1 MYNANFPH
9 KSELPS
15 TAKLVKSTIIAA
27 VSALVILVTVV
38 MPAEYGIDP
47 VGIGRLLGLKKM
59 GEIKMSLAREA
70 AAAEQGAQTASAGQP
85 VPEMRMAVAATP
97 EKPGAAAGKVRSD
110 ELRVTLAPDQGVE
123 VKVALAKG
131 RQVKYNWAS
140 SGGKANYDVHGDS
153 KELRIRYHGYGK
165 GSEQKKEGV
174 LKAAF
179 DGQHGWFW
187 RNRTGATITVTLK
200 VSGEHTGIKQAN

>member
-15 TAKLVKSTIIAA
+15 TAKLIKSTVIAA
-27 VSALVILVTVV
+27 VAALVILVTVV

-47 VGIGRLLGLKKM
+47 VGIGNLLGLKKM

-70 AAAEQGAQTASAGQP
+70 AEQDAPPAAAGQP
-85 VPEMRMAVAATP
+85 ASGLRMA
-97 EKPGAAAGKVRSD
+97 AAAAPGKNRAAAAVRTD
-110 ELRVTLAPDQGVE
+110 ELRVTLAPNQGAEIKVE
-123 VKVALAKG
+123 LAKG
-131 RQVKYNWAS
+131 RQVKYSWAS
-140 SGGKANYDVHGDS
+140 SGGRANYDVHGDS
-153 KELRIRYHGYGK
+153 EKLDIDYHGYSK

-174 LKAAF
+174 LEAAF

-187 RNRTGATITVTLK
+187 RNRTGAALTVTLK
-200 VSGEHTGIKQAN
+200 VSGEHTGVKRVK

>member
-27 VSALVILVTVV
+27 ATALVILLTVV
-38 MPAEYGIDP
+38 MPAEYGLDP
-47 VGIGRLLGLKKM
+47 TGIGNLLGLKKM

-70 AAAEQGAQTASAGQP
+70 AAKQNASAAAP
-85 VPEMRMAVAATP
+85 AAADLRMAVAVQEIP
-97 EKPGAAAGKVRSD
+97 AGGRPRTD
-110 ELRVTLAPDQGVE
+110 ELKLTLAPNQGAEIKVE
-123 VKVALAKG
+123 LAKG
-131 RQVKYNWAS
+131 RQVKYSWSS

-153 KELRIRYHGYGK
+153 EKLGISYHGYAK
-165 GSEQKKEGV
+165 GSQQRAEGV

-179 DGQHGWFW
+179 DGHHGWFW
-187 RNRTGATITVTLK
+187 RNRTKAPLTVTLK
-200 VSGEHTGIKQAN
+200 VTGDHTGVKKVN